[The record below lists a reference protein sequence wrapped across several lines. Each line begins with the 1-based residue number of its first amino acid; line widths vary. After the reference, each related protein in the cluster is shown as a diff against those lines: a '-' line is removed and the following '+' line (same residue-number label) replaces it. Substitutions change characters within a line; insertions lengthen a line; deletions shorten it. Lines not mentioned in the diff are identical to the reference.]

1 MSFGFGSFNLQ
12 AAKQALNSSLTI
24 VEEARHRIDKVLD
37 IETDEKASI
46 SSSKNAK
53 NSDNT
58 INSTEN
64 NQNENNSNTTADG
77 GLSLSNLQSLSDEEL
92 NDNKDQLKNKIIN
105 NETEK
110 NKIESS
116 SFDRELSFDKKIK
129 ELDEKSTKTILS
141 NANGDGTSLAAYYT
155 ENITGS
161 LLSSFI
167 KKQISGAT
175 SSVQAP
181 KKEDLLKTPDKSKI
195 SKTTSNNLPNDTI
208 ITKPPTENSIRT
220 ISSEH
225 QPIFANE
232 HNLLTAYLQGSVE
245 DEEADFDENKQE
257 KLENLDQEN
266 QKLESDIIKIDEAL
280 VKNEERRKEEIR
292 KEEERIE
299 QEKIQKEERE
309 KQEEEMR
316 KRKLEE
322 EEENKM
328 KLEEEEDQVSGKTED
343 EQQHSEVNSETL
355 MGWGFIIQKLVSVSL
370 TPTDST
376 FSNQFWQ

>member
-37 IETDEKASI
+37 IETDEKASS

-53 NSDNT
+53 NSDQT

-64 NQNENNSNTTADG
+64 NQNENNYNNTTTADG

-141 NANGDGTSLAAYYT
+141 NADGGDGTSLAAYYT

-175 SSVQAP
+175 SSVQLP
-181 KKEDLLKTPDKSKI
+181 KKEDLLKTPDKKSKI

-220 ISSEH
+220 ISSEN

-299 QEKIQKEERE
+299 QERIQKEERE
-309 KQEEEMR
+309 KEEEEMR
-316 KRKLEE
+316 KKKLEE
-322 EEENKM
+322 EEENKK
-328 KLEEEEDQVSGKTED
+328 KLEEEEEKAAEKTED
-343 EQQHSEVNSETL
+343 EQQQSEVNSETL
-355 MGWGFIIQKLVSVSL
+355 MG
-370 TPTDST
+370 
-376 FSNQFWQ
+376 